1 MSKKQQA
8 AVLMVAAVA
17 GQVILGH
24 YAKQQAA
31 AIGVPVLAVSLIGA
45 AIGVVLA

>member
-1 MSKKQQA
+1 MSKKEKA
-8 AVLMVAAVA
+8 ALLMVAAVA
-17 GQVILGH
+17 GQVILGK

-31 AIGVPVLAVSLIGA
+31 TIGLPVMAVSLIGA

>member
-17 GQVILGH
+17 GQVVLSRF
-24 YAKQQAA
+24 AKQQAA
-31 AIGVPVLAVSLIGA
+31 TLGLPVLAVSLVGLAIGA
-45 AIGVVLA
+45 VLQ